1 MDHFGK
7 ENGSI
12 AAKMAAAFELR
23 KLPEYAEVII
33 RLLEQAPITGSAAPM
48 LKSEPDLTVECL
60 RRRVNS

>member
-48 LKSEPDLTVECL
+48 PKSELDLTVECL
-60 RRRVNS
+60 RRRVEP